1 MKEVYAELAT
11 EIIEN
16 ELATAM
22 NKYAVAQNQEDS
34 KLIAKKIEVL
44 QEMKVEIGKGNS
56 NIIKMVLKR
65 KKKGII

>member
-16 ELATAM
+16 ELATVM

-34 KLIAKKIEVL
+34 KLLAQKIEVL

-65 KKKGII
+65 KQKGII